1 MRLSLIDPFDSMN
14 LRLDR
19 TTGRFVNPIL
29 GFTAAIRAHNF
40 RNKKERSGNK
50 WRICM
55 HHSPYIFQLYH
66 ERGGISLRD
75 AKTSR
80 SRKSFCKTLFN
91 RNTLREPAG
100 ETRAGT
106 SGSPRVSGSSFFK
119 YEINRMKFTIHEFR
133 ELFSISIGIYSKFF
147 VSRPIH
153 LIIVSKYIDI
163 LKDLEI
169 CPLLLNIYI

>member
-29 GFTAAIRAHNF
+29 GFTAAVRAHNF

-106 SGSPRVSGSSFFK
+106 SGSPRVSGSSFFL
-119 YEINRMKFTIHEFR
+119 NTRLTGWNLRFTSFASYFQYRSE
-133 ELFSISIGIYSKFF
+133 
-147 VSRPIH
+147 
-153 LIIVSKYIDI
+153 YIRNSLSLVQFI
-163 LKDLEI
+163 
-169 CPLLLNIYI
+169 

>member
-91 RNTLREPAG
+91 RNTLREPAP
-100 ETRAGT
+100 ELRD
-106 SGSPRVSGSSFFK
+106 RQ
-119 YEINRMKFTIHEFR
+119 EFR
-133 ELFSISIGIYSKFF
+133 DRVFLNTRLTGWNLRFTSFASYFQYRSE
-147 VSRPIH
+147 
-153 LIIVSKYIDI
+153 YIRNSLSLVQFI
-163 LKDLEI
+163 
-169 CPLLLNIYI
+169 